1 MMVRDSWA
9 GVTSP
14 LSKFVAAET
23 QSALNAYRARPDLV
37 REHSNIE
44 AAISQGG
51 YGRKQLNELI
61 QNAADAIKDAGGR
74 IKVVL
79 TKDALYCANEG
90 QAFTEAGFRTLM
102 LSHSSE
108 KRDDE
113 IGRFGLGFK
122 SVIQVTSD
130 PKIYSRS
137 GSVSWSQTRSREL
150 LQGLYPNLETYPI
163 LRLATPV
170 DPDIAAADDAVLAEL
185 FPWAST
191 VVKLPLTGNVSWLS
205 DEIKKFPGE
214 FLLFSEKIGTLEF
227 EDRIDG
233 SALVWSALREGN
245 RVTLSDGTTTNEWRI
260 FRDKHVV
267 STQAAVEA
275 GSIVA
280 RKQVDVTWAVPLTE
294 NQRKKLG
301 RFWNYFPT
309 QHETSLRGIVN
320 AAFKMNED
328 RHSILETL
336 YNKEILTRTLPRMV
350 AGALKDLITP
360 TDPAL
365 FLDILPSRARESY
378 SWSDAEI
385 NKPIFAILPFA
396 PCLPDRSGTL
406 RLPTEIK
413 VQPVL
418 EEATRL
424 TALWDSWVPADRPWL
439 HSAAMRGREP
449 QVARI
454 LQEANSKRASV
465 EEWLEEVVA
474 GGELQD
480 YENALQL
487 AAMIDKSYADYRPAM
502 RRSRIVL
509 MSDGSVQAPITSRVF
524 LPMSADDESANV
536 VSYDLMHHGNAN
548 SYLRALDLQAQD
560 GRGIV
565 SRVASEVAQ
574 DYSDAELVQ
583 SLWRLTRSLAVPESL
598 AVLNERTEPAK
609 VLVRCRDR
617 QWRPLGNVWLPGG
630 LFAQNSVGDE
640 HLVVDDQFHANDLAL
655 IRNLGARTA
664 LADAKMVR
672 GGATYELWKHAEAS
686 RLADAARNGPA
697 PISEAGIR
705 FSQALTTDGLYL
717 LVDASA
723 TTRAKV
729 TRTILGR
736 PQYPSKV
743 EFSTGFR
750 PAETIDGPDLWWV
763 KKYGA
768 FETPLGKVDAQQCVG
783 KVEGIPSDYLPF
795 PGEEEAA
802 ALGFPTDPSRIKWPL
817 VLSLAEQQLPMQQL
831 HELYGALAA
840 LAVRPPKELLIPL
853 SGGRN
858 TRYLTGDVVLASD
871 LRSRDYLVETAGAP
885 VLYTGHPDLDEALA
899 ENWGVEPVTVE
910 FFTSARAIPVEGE
923 EPESIKSRFP
933 YLKRAASE
941 VAVQTLCV
949 PCVSVEEVQT
959 NSYDSRSVATPRASY
974 LQDGMLYYRAP
985 QGDQALLTT
994 ILGAFGG
1001 KRASA
1006 EVMQTMR
1013 QLKKDAEAQARLGR
1027 VNKQKT
1033 DAGKIAELVGRETL
1047 QDLIPS
1053 AVMKML
1059 DSRGLELTDERLFDI
1074 VSNLHGS
1081 SLLKVLKPA
1090 LSEAGIETPDQFRGG
1105 RTAREFVKELG
1116 FSPAMAG
1123 ESIKKKPEREEFV
1136 GPVGLNPLHE
1146 YQETTSKKI
1155 VDLLAGNTKHSRGL
1169 VQLPTGAGK
1178 TRVAVESVIR
1188 EIKKA
1193 PKEEHRLVI
1202 WIAQSEELCEQAI
1215 ETWTYVWQAAGAPGE
1230 RMAVS
1235 RLWGGNTAV
1244 REETKLHLVVA
1255 TIQTLASIQ
1264 QTRRAMYEWM
1274 SNPDLV
1280 IIDEAHGATATSYTP
1295 VLSWFGRSFTEKSR
1309 SLLGLSATPY
1319 RGTNETETERLVAR
1333 FGRNLIEPDEF
1344 TANNAHEYLQG
1355 MGVLARVRH
1364 RELKGIELKLKD
1376 MRSARDEDSQ
1386 SAMLE
1391 ARLDLQHVA
1400 DNTQRN
1406 EAILDHI
1413 KASDTKGPTLVFA
1426 ASVEHAEALAAVLT
1440 VEGIPSAAIS
1450 GKTDLGHRRSI
1461 IEDFRNGRIR
1471 VLTNFDVLTQGFD
1484 APKVD
1489 AVYVCR
1495 PTFSPN
1501 KYIQMIG
1508 RGLRGPLNGGSE
1520 EVLIVN
1526 VKDNLDQYGH
1536 QLAFTQL
1543 DYLWRNEA
1551 ISAR

>member
-1 MMVRDSWA
+1 MVVRDSWA
-9 GVTSP
+9 GTTSP
-14 LSKFVAAET
+14 LSQFVAAET
-23 QSALNAYRARPDLV
+23 QSALNAYRARPQLI

-44 AAISQGG
+44 AAISQSG

-61 QNAADAIKDAGGR
+61 QTAADAIKEPGGR

-79 TKDALYCANEG
+79 TPEALYCANEG
-90 QAFTEAGFRTLM
+90 QPFTEAGFRTLM

-122 SVIQVTSD
+122 SVIQVTSE
-130 PKIYSRS
+130 PTIFSRS
-137 GSVSWSQTRSREL
+137 GSVTWSQNQSRGL
-150 LQGLYPNLETYPI
+150 LKDLYPELNTYPI
-163 LRLATPV
+163 LRLAMPV
-170 DPDIAAADDAVLAEL
+170 DPDKAAAKDSVLNEL

-191 VVKLPLTGNVSWLS
+191 VVKLPLKGSVSWLS
-205 DEIKKFPGE
+205 DEMKVFPGE
-214 FLLFSEKIGTLEF
+214 FLLFSDKIGSLDF
-227 EDRIDG
+227 EDRVEGTSTTWAAHRTENKVSLTDG
-233 SALVWSALREGN
+233 S
-245 RVTLSDGTTTNEWRI
+245 TNSEWMI
-260 FRDKHVV
+260 FRHQHDV
-267 STQAAVEA
+267 SADAAKEA

-280 RKQVDVTWAVPLTE
+280 RKHVDVTWAVPITG
-294 NQRKKLG
+294 NPRAKLG

-328 RHSILETL
+328 RISMLETK
-336 YNKEILTRTLPRMV
+336 YNEDILTQTIPRMV
-350 AGALKDLITP
+350 AAALTSLTKP
-360 TDPAL
+360 ADPAW
-365 FLDILPSRARESY
+365 FLDLLPSRAKERES
-378 SWSDAEI
+378 WADGVM
-385 NKPIFAILPFA
+385 NDPIYQILPFA
-396 PCLPDRSGTL
+396 PCLPDRSGVL
-406 RLPTEIK
+406 GLPIEIK
-413 VQPVL
+413 VPPVL

-424 TALWDSWVPADRPWL
+424 IALWESWIPMDRRWL
-439 HSAAMRGREP
+439 HPVALRGRES
-449 QVARI
+449 QVVRI
-454 LQEANSKRASV
+454 LKEANVNRASI

-487 AAMIDKSYADYRPAM
+487 AAMIDKSYPDYQPAM

-509 MSDGSVQAPITSRVF
+509 MSDGSVQPPNTLRVF
-524 LPMSADDESANV
+524 LPMKADDESANV

-548 SYLRALDLQAQD
+548 TYLRALDLQAQD

-565 SRVASEVAQ
+565 SRMATDVANDYANTELAQ
-574 DYSDAELVQ
+574 T
-583 SLWRLTRSLAVPESL
+583 LWKLTRSLAVPESL
-598 AVLNERTEPAK
+598 SILNERTEPIRI
-609 VLVRCRDR
+609 LVRCRDGR
-617 QWRPLGNVWLPGG
+617 WQSLGNAWVAGSFIPQ
-630 LFAQNSVGDE
+630 ASVGDE
-640 HLVVDDQFHANDLAL
+640 HLLVDDQFHAHDIAL
-655 IRNLGARTA
+655 IKNLGARTS
-664 LADAKMVR
+664 LEDAKMAR
-672 GGATYELWKHAEAS
+672 GGGTYDLWKTHQTSAITGS
-686 RLADAARNGPA
+686 SGLAGT
-697 PISEAGIR
+697 GIR
-705 FSQALTTDGLYL
+705 FNQALTTDGLHL
-717 LVDASA
+717 LTEASA
-723 TTRAKV
+723 RTRAKV
-729 TRTILGR
+729 TQVLMGRT
-736 PQYPSKV
+736 QYPTKIDFTS
-743 EFSTGFR
+743 GFR
-750 PAETIDGPDLWWV
+750 VPENIEGPDLWWV
-763 KKYGA
+763 RGYGV
-768 FETPLGKVDAQQCVG
+768 FETPLGLVDTRHCVG
-783 KVEGIPSDYLPF
+783 RIDGIPSDYLPF
-795 PGEEEAA
+795 PGDGIAES
-802 ALGFPTDPSRIKWPL
+802 LGLCADPSKIEWSYIL
-817 VLSLAEQQLPMQQL
+817 TLAEQRLPMLQL

-840 LAVRPPKELLIPL
+840 RDVRAPRELLTPL

-858 TRYLTGDVVLASD
+858 SRYRTSD
-871 LRSRDYLVETAGAP
+871 LILAQDLDSRDYLVETADVP
-885 VLYTGHPDLDEALA
+885 VIYTGHPDLDAALT
-899 ENWGVEPVTVE
+899 ENWGLKPTTVE
-910 FFTSARAIPVEGE
+910 FYTSVRAAPIEGE
-923 EPESIKSRFP
+923 PQESIRTRFP
-933 YLKRAASE
+933 FLKRAASE

-949 PCVSVEEVQT
+949 PCSSVDVLRT
-959 NSYDSRSVATPRASY
+959 NSFDSRSEATARAFC
-974 LQDGMLYYRAP
+974 LEDGVLYYRAP

-994 ILGAFGG
+994 ILSAFGSQ
-1001 KRASA
+1001 RATA
-1006 EVMQTMR
+1006 QVQQVMR
-1013 QLKKDAEAQARLGR
+1013 QLKKDKAAQDLRDR
-1027 VNKQKT
+1027 VNKRTT
-1033 DAGKIAELVGRETL
+1033 DAGKIAELVGRDTL
-1047 QDLIPS
+1047 LQLIPD
-1053 AVMKML
+1053 AVVAML
-1059 DSRGLELTDERLFDI
+1059 ESRGLEVTDDRLFDI

-1090 LSEAGIETPDQFRGG
+1090 LADAGIDAPDQFRGG
-1105 RTAREFVKELG
+1105 RTAQEFVKELG

-1136 GPVGLNPLHE
+1136 GPVGLNPLHQ

-1155 VDLLAGNTKHSRGL
+1155 VDLLAGDTKHSRGL

-1188 EIKKA
+1188 NIKAA
-1193 PKEEHRLVI
+1193 PDGEHRLVI

-1215 ETWTYVWQAAGAPGE
+1215 ETWTYVWQAAGVPGE

-1235 RLWGGNTAV
+1235 RLWGGNNAV

-1274 SNPDLV
+1274 SNPHLV

-1295 VLSWFGRSFTEKSR
+1295 VLSWFGRSFTERSR

-1319 RGTNETETERLVAR
+1319 RGTNEKETERLVAR

-1344 TANNAHEYLQG
+1344 SSDNAHEYLQE
-1355 MGVLARVRH
+1355 MGVLARVKH

-1376 MRSARDEDSQ
+1376 MRSARDEESQ

>member
-23 QSALNAYRARPDLV
+23 QSAVNAYRARPDLV

-61 QNAADAIKDAGGR
+61 QNAADAIKDVGGR

-79 TKDALYCANEG
+79 TEDALYCANEG
-90 QAFTEAGFRTLM
+90 QAFSEAGFRTLM

-122 SVIQVTSD
+122 SVIQITSD

-150 LQGLYPNLETYPI
+150 LEGLYPNLEAYPI

-170 DPDIAAADDAVLAEL
+170 DPDIAAAEDVVLAEL

-191 VVKLPLTGNVSWLS
+191 VVKLPLIGSVSWLS

-214 FLLFSEKIGTLEF
+214 FLLFSEKIGSLEF
-227 EDRIDG
+227 EDRIEG
-233 SALVWSALREGN
+233 SALTWSAERNGN
-245 RVTLSDGTTTNEWRI
+245 RVNLSDGTATNEWRI

-267 STQAAVEA
+267 STQAAIEA

-280 RKQVDVTWAVPLTE
+280 RKQVDITWAVPLTD

-350 AGALKDLITP
+350 AGALKDLNTP

-378 SWSDAEI
+378 SWADAAI
-385 NKPIFAILPFA
+385 NRPIFEILPFA
-396 PCLPDRSGTL
+396 PCLPDRSGIL
-406 RLPTEIK
+406 RLPSEVK

-424 TALWDSWVPADRPWL
+424 TALWESWVTVDGPWL
-439 HSAAMRGREP
+439 HSAALRGREP
-449 QVARI
+449 QVVRI
-454 LQEANSKRASV
+454 LQEANLKRASV
-465 EEWLEEVVA
+465 EEWLEAVVA

-509 MSDGSVQAPITSRVF
+509 MSDGSVQPPVTSRVF
-524 LPMSADDESANV
+524 LPMNADDESASV

-548 SYLRALDLQAQD
+548 AYLRALDLQAQD

-565 SRVASEVAQ
+565 SRIASEIAQ
-574 DYSDAELVQ
+574 NYTDPELAQ

-598 AVLNERTEPAK
+598 DVINQRMDATQI
-609 VLVRCRDR
+609 LVRCRDHK
-617 QWRPLGNVWLPGG
+617 WRPLANVWIAGTLIS
-630 LFAQNSVGDE
+630 QTNIGDE
-640 HLVVDDQFHANDLAL
+640 HLQVDDQYHAHDIAL
-655 IRNLGARTA
+655 LKNLGARTS
-664 LADAKMVR
+664 LGEAKMVR
-672 GGATYELWKHAEAS
+672 AGGSYDLWKAREAN
-686 RLADAARNGPA
+686 RLSDESRNGPSRL
-697 PISEAGIR
+697 SEAGIR
-705 FSQALTTDGLYL
+705 FNQALTTDGLHL

-723 TTRAKV
+723 ATRAKV

-736 PQYPSKV
+736 PQYPTKV
-743 EFSTGFR
+743 EFSSGFR
-750 PAETIDGPDLWWV
+750 AAETIDGPDLWWV
-763 KKYGA
+763 KNHGA
-768 FETPLGKVDAQQCVG
+768 FETPLGFVDTKQCVG
-783 KVEGIPSDYLPF
+783 EIEGIPTDYLPF
-795 PGEEEAA
+795 PGEEEAK
-802 ALGFPTDPSRIKWPL
+802 ALGLPTDTRKIQWSF
-817 VLSLAEQQLPMQQL
+817 VLSLAEQRLPILQL
-831 HELYGALAA
+831 HELYGALAV
-840 LAVRPPKELLIPL
+840 LDVRPPKELLAPL
-853 SGGRN
+853 GGGRN
-858 TRYLTGDVVLASD
+858 SRYLTSDVILASD
-871 LRSRDYLVETAGAP
+871 LDSRNYLVDTADVP
-885 VLYTGHPDLDEALA
+885 VIYTGHPDLDEALA
-899 ENWGVEPVTVE
+899 ENWGLKPITVE
-910 FFTSARAIPVEGE
+910 FHISARATPLDGE
-923 EPESIKSRFP
+923 VPESIKSKFP
-933 YLKRAASE
+933 FLKRAASE

-949 PCVSVEEVQT
+949 PCTSVDEVRT
-959 NSYDSRSVATPRASY
+959 NSFDSRTEATPKASY
-974 LQDGMLYYRAP
+974 LQDGVLYYRAP

-994 ILGAFGG
+994 ILGAFGS
-1001 KRASA
+1001 KRATA
-1006 EVMQTMR
+1006 QVMQAMR
-1013 QLKKDAEAQARLGR
+1013 QLKKDDEAQARIGR

-1047 QDLIPS
+1047 RKLIPD

-1059 DSRGLELTDERLFDI
+1059 DARELELTDERLFEI

-1105 RTAREFVKELG
+1105 RTAQEFVKELG

-1136 GPVGLNPLHE
+1136 GPVGLNPLHP

-1155 VDLLAGNTKHSRGL
+1155 VGLLAGDTKHSRGL

-1188 EIKKA
+1188 DIKA
-1193 PKEEHRLVI
+1193 SPKEDHRLVI

-1215 ETWTYVWQAAGAPGE
+1215 DTWTYVWQAAGVPGQ

-1235 RLWGGNTAV
+1235 RLWGGNNAV

-1255 TIQTLASIQ
+1255 TIQTLSSIQ
-1264 QTRRAMYEWM
+1264 QTRRSMYEWM
-1274 SNPDLV
+1274 SDPDLV
-1280 IIDEAHGATATSYTP
+1280 IIDEAHGAIATSYTP

-1319 RGTNETETERLVAR
+1319 RGTNEKETARLVAR
-1333 FGRNLIEPDEF
+1333 FGSNLIEPDEF
-1344 TANNAHEYLQG
+1344 SAENAHEYLQG
-1355 MGVLARVRH
+1355 MGVLAKVNH
-1364 RELKGIELKLKD
+1364 RELKGIQLKLKD
-1376 MRSARDEDSQ
+1376 MSSAADEDSQ
-1386 SAMLE
+1386 SAMLD
-1391 ARLDLQHVA
+1391 RRIDLQHVA
-1400 DNTQRN
+1400 DSTQRN

-1413 KASDTKGPTLVFA
+1413 KASETNGPTLIFA

-1440 VEGIPSAAIS
+1440 VEGVPAAAIS

-1461 IEDFRNGRIR
+1461 IEDFRNGKIR

-1508 RGLRGPLNGGSE
+1508 RGLRGPLNGGSQ

-1526 VKDNLDQYGH
+1526 VKDNLDQYGDK
-1536 QLAFTQL
+1536 LAFTQL
-1543 DYLWRNEA
+1543 DYLWKDG
-1551 ISAR
+1551 S